1 MCYAHLTN
9 FLNSLVTTPNFFKS
23 PKEKAFLHDISYLK
37 IHFDFQGHYFS
48 ALFTVFENVENIIL
62 HFDENLDLKMKV
74 NQGQKYFWTNETYFE
89 QCALVFELEQ
99 KLKN

>member
-1 MCYAHLTN
+1 MLRPFDEFFEFVGYTEFYEWPKVFYL
-9 FLNSLVTTPNFFKS
+9 FLQ
-23 PKEKAFLHDISYLK
+23 DISYLK

-74 NQGQKYFWTNETYFE
+74 NQGQKYFLTNKTYFE
-89 QCALVFELEQ
+89 QYALVFELEQ